1 MCIRDRTYTAPVED
15 MMFLF
20 EKLRNNKE
28 YNELE
33 KYKEVT
39 PDLVKDILQEAAK
52 INQNL
57 ILPLAKVGDENPAI
71 LENGV
76 VRTPPGYKEAYK
88 KYIEDGW
95 TSLSCDP
102 KYGGQGMPKT
112 VSAFFDEMLSSASL
126 SFKLYS
132 ELSIGAYNCI
142 NHHASDEIKN
152 KYLPKIVEGKWSG
165 TMCLTEP
172 VCGTDLGLLK
182 TKAKKQSDGTFKLTG
197 QKIFITSGDHDLTEN
212 IIHLVLARVD
222 DSPAG
227 TKGISLFLV
236 PKFIVKEDGN
246 VGPRNGISTGSIET
260 KMGIKGS
267 ATCVLNF
274 DEATGYM
281 IGDKEK
287 GLSAMFTMM
296 NLERIVVGI
305 QGLGISEIA
314 YQNSLSYAKERK
326 QGKSNNSKS
335 KNGADFIIEHADIRR
350 SLLNMKSIIEGE
362 RALCFWLSQQ
372 TEVSLYHPD
381 EKARREASDYVS
393 LMTPV
398 VKSLFT
404 DLAMEITS
412 DAMQIYGGYGYTKDQ
427 GIEQL
432 YRDNRITPIYEG
444 TNSVQ
449 AADLVFRKL
458 SNKNGNVINKFLD
471 QVKNECNSNNEK
483 IRPFISDF
491 NNYLDIL
498 KKFSDWMIEK
508 SKTDKDDVSAAANDY
523 LKTLGFVS
531 IAYAWIKVL
540 EVSFKDY
547 NENKNFYDDKIDTA
561 RFYFDK
567 VLPRAE
573 QHYKSAISGSS
584 NIMNFKFN

>member
-1 MCIRDRTYTAPVED
+1 MPIYTAPVED

-20 EKLRNNKE
+20 DKLRNNKD
-28 YNELE
+28 YNEIE
-33 KYKEVT
+33 KYKEVNSE
-39 PDLVKDILQEAAK
+39 LVKNILDEAAK
-52 INQNL
+52 INQNI
-57 ILPLAKVGDENPAI
+57 ILPLAKSGDENPTI

-76 VRTPPGYKEAYK
+76 VRTPPGYKEAYA

-142 NHHASDEIKN
+142 HHHAKEEIKN

-182 TKAKKQSDGTFKLTG
+182 TKAVEQSNGTFKISG

-212 IIHLVLARVD
+212 IIHLVIARAI
-222 DSPAG
+222 DSPKG

-236 PKFIVKEDGN
+236 PKFKVNEDGSI
-246 VGPRNGISTGSIET
+246 GSKNGISTGSIES

-274 DEATGYM
+274 DDALGYM
-281 IGDKEK
+281 IGSKNK
-287 GLSAMFTMM
+287 GLNAMFTMM

-326 QGKSNNSKS
+326 QGKTNNSKS
-335 KNGADFIIEHADIRR
+335 TNGADYIIEHADIKK

-372 TEVSLYHPD
+372 TEVSLNHKD
-381 EKARREASDYVS
+381 EKVRQEASDFVS

-398 VKSLFT
+398 VKTMFT
-404 DLAMEITS
+404 DMGMEITS
-412 DAMQIYGGYGYTKDQ
+412 DAMQVHGGYGYTKDQ

-444 TNSVQ
+444 TNSIQ
-449 AADLVFRKL
+449 AIDLVFRKL
-458 SNKNGNVINKFLD
+458 VNKNGDIIDRYLD
-471 QVKNECNSNNEK
+471 MIKSDCKIGDENIKPFVEDFNIYIEILSNFTSWIKEK
-483 IRPFISDF
+483 IE
-491 NNYLDIL
+491 N
-498 KKFSDWMIEK
+498 
-508 SKTDKDDVSAAANDY
+508 SKDEASASCNDY
-523 LKTLGFVS
+523 LKALGFVS
-531 IAYAWIKVL
+531 IAHAWIKVL

-547 NENKNFYDDKIDTA
+547 DNNKDFYEDKIQTA
-561 RFYFDK
+561 KFYFRR
-567 VLPRAE
+567 VLPRVENHFKTATT
-573 QHYKSAISGSS
+573 GSDY
-584 NIMNFKFN
+584 IMNFNFK

>member
-1 MCIRDRTYTAPVED
+1 MTTYSAPIKD
-15 MMFLF
+15 MMFLY
-20 EKLRNNKE
+20 EKMRNNKN
-28 YNELE
+28 YNEIE

-39 PDLVKDILQEAAK
+39 VDLVKNILEEAAK
-52 INQNL
+52 INQNI
-57 ILPLAKVGDENPAI
+57 ILPLAKSGDENPTV
-71 LENGV
+71 LENGI

-88 KYIEDGW
+88 KFIEDGW

-112 VSAFFDEMLSSASL
+112 VSAFFDEMISSACL

-142 NHHASDEIKN
+142 NHHAPEEIKN
-152 KYLPKIVEGKWSG
+152 KFLPKMVEGKWSG

-182 TKAKKQSDGTFKLTG
+182 TKATEQSDGTFKLSG

-212 IIHLVLARVD
+212 IIHLVIARAS
-222 DSPAG
+222 DSPKG

-236 PKFIVKEDGN
+236 PKFIVKEDGTI
-246 VGPRNGISTGSIET
+246 GPKNGISTGSIES

-281 IGDKEK
+281 IGPKNK
-287 GLSAMFTMM
+287 GLNSMFTMM

-314 YQNSLSYAKERK
+314 YQNSLNYAKERK
-326 QGKSNNSKS
+326 QGKSNNSKDT
-335 KNGADFIIEHADIRR
+335 NAADFIIDHADIKK

-372 TEVSLYHPD
+372 TEVSLNHID
-381 EKARREASDYVS
+381 EKVKQEASDFVS

-398 VKSLFT
+398 VKSMFT
-404 DLAMEITS
+404 DMGMEITS
-412 DAMQIYGGYGYTKDQ
+412 DAMQIHGGYGYTKDQ

-449 AADLVFRKL
+449 AIDLVFRKL
-458 SNKNGNVINKFLD
+458 VNKNGDVISRYIDTIKKDLS
-471 QVKNECNSNNEK
+471 SNNK
-483 IRPFISDF
+483 
-491 NNYLDIL
+491 NL
-498 KKFSDWMIEK
+498 KFFIEK
-508 SKTDKDDVSAAANDY
+508 LDKSIDVLDKFTNWIKEKMKNSKDDVSSACNDY
-523 LKTLGFVS
+523 LKVLGIV
-531 IAYAWIKVL
+531 ATAHAWIKVL
-540 EVSFKDY
+540 EVSYNDY
-547 NENKNFYDDKIDTA
+547 DSNKEFYEEKIQTANFYFN
-561 RFYFDK
+561 R
-567 VLPRAE
+567 VLPRIE
-573 QHYKSAISGSS
+573 SHYLSSISGSKY
-584 NIMNFKFN
+584 IMDFKFN

>member
-1 MCIRDRTYTAPVED
+1 MPSYIAPVDD

-20 EKLRNNKE
+20 EKLRDNKN

-33 KYKEVT
+33 KYKEVS
-39 PDLVKDILQEAAK
+39 PELVKDILEEAAK

-57 ILPLAKVGDENPAI
+57 ILPLAKAGDENPAI

-76 VRTPPGYKEAYK
+76 VRTPPGYKEAYQ

-102 KYGGQGMPKT
+102 KYGGQGMPRT
-112 VSAFFDEMLSSASL
+112 VSAFFDEMISSASL
-126 SFKLYS
+126 AFKLYS
-132 ELSIGAYNCI
+132 ELTLGAYNCI
-142 NHHASDEIKN
+142 HHHATDEIKE
-152 KYLPKIVEGKWSG
+152 KYLPKMVEGKWSG

-182 TKAKKQSDGTFKLTG
+182 TKAVEQPDGTYKITG

-212 IIHLVLARVD
+212 IIHLVIARAT
-222 DSPAG
+222 DSPKG

-236 PKFIVKEDGN
+236 PKFIVKEDGT
-246 VGPRNGISTGSIET
+246 VGSRNGISTGSIET

-274 DEATGYM
+274 DEATGIM
-281 IGDKEK
+281 IGPKNK
-287 GLSAMFTMM
+287 GLSQMFTMM

-314 YQNSLSYAKERK
+314 YQNSLNYAKERK
-326 QGKSNNSKS
+326 QGKSNNNKS
-335 KNGADFIIEHADIRR
+335 ENGKADSIIEHADIRKT
-350 SLLNMKSIIEGE
+350 LLNMKSIIEGE

-372 TEVSLYHPD
+372 TEVSLNHD
-381 EKARREASDYVS
+381 DQKIKQEALDMVS

-398 VKSLFT
+398 VKSLFS
-404 DLAMEITS
+404 DLGMEITS
-412 DAMQIYGGYGYTKDQ
+412 DAMQIFGGYGYTKDQ

-458 SNKNGNVINKFLD
+458 STKNGNIVDKFMNLI
-471 QVKNECNSNNEK
+471 KSETNSDDK
-483 IRPFISDF
+483 KMKPFVDTL
-491 NNYLDIL
+491 NYNLEIL
-498 KKFSDWMIEK
+498 KKFSDWTIDK
-508 SKTDKDDVSAAANDY
+508 IKTNKDDVSAAANDY
-523 LKTLGFVS
+523 LKTLGYISLAFSWV
-531 IAYAWIKVL
+531 KVL
-540 EVSFKDY
+540 TVSFKDFE
-547 NENKNFYDDKIDTA
+547 ENKKFHEDKINTA
-561 RFYFDK
+561 KFYFEK

>member
-1 MCIRDRTYTAPVED
+1 MPTYTAPVDD

-20 EKLRNNKE
+20 EKLRNNQK

-39 PDLVKDILQEAAK
+39 SDLVKDILQEAAK

-57 ILPLAKVGDENPAI
+57 ILPLAKTGDENPAV

-142 NHHASDEIKN
+142 NHHATDEIKN

-172 VCGTDLGLLK
+172 VCGTDLGLLR
-182 TKAKKQSDGTFKLTG
+182 TKAKKQTDGTYKISG

-212 IIHLVLARVD
+212 IIHLVLARAE

-236 PKFIVKEDGN
+236 PKFVVKDDGT

-274 DEATGYM
+274 DDATGYM
-281 IGDKEK
+281 IGAKEK

-314 YQNSLSYAKERK
+314 YQNSLTYAKERK

-350 SLLNMKSIIEGE
+350 TLLNMKSIIEGE

-372 TEVSLYHPD
+372 TEVSLNHPD
-381 EKARREASDYVS
+381 EKTRQEASDYVS

-412 DAMQIYGGYGYTKDQ
+412 DAMQIHGGYGYTKDQ

-449 AADLVFRKL
+449 ASDLVFRKL
-458 SNKNGNVINKFLD
+458 SNKNGNIINKFLD
-471 QVKNECNSNNEK
+471 QVRSECDTNNEK
-483 IRPFISDF
+483 IKPFLSEF
-491 NNYLDIL
+491 NNYLDTL
-498 KKFSDWMIEK
+498 KKFSDWMTNKANTE
-508 SKTDKDDVSAAANDY
+508 KDDVSAAANDY
-523 LKTLGFVS
+523 LKTLGYVS

-547 NENKNFYDDKIDTA
+547 EENKKFYNDKIDTA

-573 QHYKSAISGSS
+573 LHYKSAISGSS

>member
-1 MCIRDRTYTAPVED
+1 MPNYTAPVND

-20 EKLRNNKE
+20 DKLRNNKN
-28 YNELE
+28 YNEIE
-33 KYKEVT
+33 KFKEINS
-39 PDLVKDILQEAAK
+39 DLVKDILDEAAK
-52 INQNL
+52 INQNI
-57 ILPLAKVGDENPAI
+57 ILPLAKSGDENPTV

-76 VRTPPGYKEAYK
+76 VRTPPGYKEAYT

-142 NHHASDEIKN
+142 FHHATDEIKN
-152 KYLPKIVEGKWSG
+152 KFLPKIVEGKWSG

-172 VCGTDLGLLK
+172 VCGTDLGLLR
-182 TKAKKQSDGTFKLTG
+182 TKAVEQTNGTFKLSG

-212 IIHLVLARVD
+212 IIHLVIARAA
-222 DSPAG
+222 DSPTG
-227 TKGISLFLV
+227 TKGLSLFLV
-236 PKFIVKEDGN
+236 PKFIVNDDGSI
-246 VGPRNGISTGSIET
+246 GPRNGISTGSVEN

-274 DEATGYM
+274 DDAVGYM
-281 IGDKEK
+281 IGSKNK
-287 GLSAMFTMM
+287 GLNAMFTMM

-326 QGKSNNSKS
+326 QGKANNAKPT
-335 KNGADFIIEHADIRR
+335 NGADFIIEHADIRK

-372 TEVSLYHPD
+372 TEVSLNHPD
-381 EKARREASDYVS
+381 KKVKQEASDFVS

-398 VKSLFT
+398 VKTMFT
-404 DLAMEITS
+404 DMGMEITS
-412 DAMQIYGGYGYTKDQ
+412 EAMQVHGGYGYTNDQ

-458 SNKNGNVINKFLD
+458 VNKNGDIINRYLEMIKRDCNTENEQTKFFVKELND
-471 QVKNECNSNNEK
+471 HIEILSKFTTWIKEKVKNS
-483 IRPFISDF
+483 
-491 NNYLDIL
+491 
-498 KKFSDWMIEK
+498 
-508 SKTDKDDVSAAANDY
+508 KDDASAACNDY
-523 LKTLGFVS
+523 LKALGFVS
-531 IAYAWIKVL
+531 IAHAWIKVL

-547 NENKNFYDDKIDTA
+547 DNNKNFYEDKIQTA
-561 RFYFDK
+561 NFYFK
-567 VLPRAE
+567 RVLPRMESHFKTATT
-573 QHYKSAISGSS
+573 GSDY
-584 NIMNFKFN
+584 IMNFKFN

>member
-1 MCIRDRTYTAPVED
+1 MPSYTAPVED

-20 EKLRNNKE
+20 EKLRDNKN

-33 KYKEVT
+33 KYKEVSV
-39 PDLVKDILQEAAK
+39 DLVKDILEEAAK
-52 INQNL
+52 INQNI
-57 ILPLAKVGDENPAI
+57 ILPLAKVGDENPAV

-76 VRTPPGYKEAYK
+76 VRTPPGYKEAYQ
-88 KYIEDGW
+88 KYIQDGW

-142 NHHASDEIKN
+142 HHHASEEIKN

-172 VCGTDLGLLK
+172 ICGTDLGLLK
-182 TKAKKQSDGTFKLTG
+182 TKAEKQTDGTYKLSG
-197 QKIFITSGDHDLTEN
+197 QKIFITSGDQDLTEN
-212 IIHLVLARVD
+212 IIHLVIARAT

-236 PKFIVKEDGN
+236 PKFKVNDDGS
-246 VGPRNGISTGSIET
+246 VGPRNGISTGSIES

-274 DEATGYM
+274 DGATGYM
-281 IGDKEK
+281 IGKKDK

-314 YQNSLSYAKERK
+314 YQNSLAYAKERK
-326 QGKSNNSKS
+326 QGKTNNTQSS
-335 KNGADFIIEHADIRR
+335 NGADFIIEHADIRK

-372 TEVSLYHPD
+372 TEVSLNHPD
-381 EKARREASDYVS
+381 EKIRQEASDYVS

-404 DLAMEITS
+404 DLGMEITN
-412 DAMQIYGGYGYTKDQ
+412 DAMQIFGGYGYTKDQ

-458 SNKNGNVINKFLD
+458 SNKNGNIIKNFLD
-471 QVKNECNSNNEK
+471 LIKSETNSNDDRIK
-483 IRPFISDF
+483 PFILKF
-491 NNYLDIL
+491 GYYLDIL
-498 KKFSDWMIEK
+498 SRFSEWTIEK
-508 SKTDKDDVSAAANDY
+508 AKTDKDDVSAGANDY
-523 LKTLGFVS
+523 LKTLGYVS
-531 IAYAWIKVL
+531 VAYAWIKVL
-540 EVSFKDY
+540 EVSFKNFD
-547 NENKNFYDDKIDTA
+547 ENKKFYEDKIDTA
-561 RFYFDK
+561 KFYFDK

-573 QHYKSAISGSS
+573 LHHKSAISGSS
-584 NIMNFKFN
+584 NIMKFKFS